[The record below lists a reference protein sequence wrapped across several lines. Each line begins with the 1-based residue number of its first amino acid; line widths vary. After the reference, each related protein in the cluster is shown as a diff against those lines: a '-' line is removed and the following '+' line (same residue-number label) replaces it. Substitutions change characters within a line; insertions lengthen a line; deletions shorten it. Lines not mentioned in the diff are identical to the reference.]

1 MQSSLSIPLR
11 LILGLLVLGLFVL
24 GAHAAQAH
32 QPLAQATRV
41 YLPLVTKPGMPSG
54 VVGPTELNLRAA
66 THLGG
71 SADDQAA
78 AVVLTPDGSV
88 IVAGTLPGYQPP
100 GVVATT
106 LLDGSDG
113 WLLRFSASGQ
123 LLGATRLGSDVSG
136 LAVSPTGMLVACGA
150 FGLAALGPEAQS
162 LLWHVEVG
170 AGRRCAVGLDGTGA
184 VLVGNEVILVA
195 ADGTPLGRWSAGP
208 GSSSD
213 LVVDGQREQ
222 VILTG
227 FVQITS
233 NLQIPFI
240 RAYSYTGELRWRSY
254 DFPAGTPNLG
264 TADTRGERLALGQ
277 DGMLYFAGSIN
288 GGTGASIFVRDPK
301 DTSQSATDR
310 IVVTDRYT
318 NPFNVGSIKMLWIG
332 RFDPADGTL
341 VLGQSLLTRLSS
353 DRGNSISAGAITV
366 SSDGTVYLAGQAFA
380 SLAKRDEVVINGA
393 TIGSYGGGDAYVLV
407 LSPDLRQRQLW
418 VAFSGADGSR
428 GSAVGLAVGTETVAL
443 VANLTRGAFV
453 THNALQ
459 ATPGGGA
466 DAYVSMWARGG
477 RR

>member
-1 MQSSLSIPLR
+1 MNLL
-11 LILGLLVLGLFVL
+11 LLGLLLAGTLL
-24 GAHAAQAH
+24 MGTHATQAQ
-32 QPLAQATRV
+32 QPLAQTTTV
-41 YLPLVTKPGMPSG
+41 YLPLVIKPGMPSG

-71 SADDQAA
+71 SDDDHAA
-78 AVVLTPDGSV
+78 AVVLGADGTV

-100 GVVATT
+100 GVVPTT

-113 WLLRFSASGQ
+113 WLLRFSTDGQ
-123 LLGATRLGSDVSG
+123 LLGATRLGAEVTG
-136 LAVSPTGMLVACGA
+136 LAVDPTGTLVACGD
-150 FGLAALGPEAQS
+150 FGLAALSAEAQS
-162 LLWHVEVG
+162 LLWHAEVG
-170 AGRRCAVGLDGTGA
+170 AGRRCAVGLDGTSA
-184 VLVGNEVILVA
+184 VLVENEVALVA
-195 ADGTPLGRWSAGP
+195 ANGTPLGRWSAGR
-208 GSSSD
+208 GSSND

-222 VILTG
+222 VIVTG

-277 DGMLYFAGSIN
+277 DGMLYVAGSIN

-341 VLGQSLLTRLSS
+341 LLGQSLLTRLSNE
-353 DRGNSISAGAITV
+353 RGNSISAAAMTA

-380 SLAKRDEVVINGA
+380 SLAQRDDVVINGA
-393 TIGSYGGGDAYVLV
+393 RIGSYGGGDAYVLV

-418 VAFSGADGSR
+418 VAFSAEDGSR
-428 GSAVGLAVGTETVAL
+428 GGAVGLAVDNETVAL

-459 ATPGGGA
+459 AAPGGGT
-466 DAYVSMWARGG
+466 DAYMAVWAR
-477 RR
+477 